1 MPAWVVI
8 YRRHL
13 REPRKSNLPR
23 ALGAI
28 GDSGPAGKDAI
39 LLSLFDFRLST
50 FDFQLST
57 FNLRIAPS
65 PTLLALCPKSVKQV
79 SSHQSLPRSFLKLPG
94 CVPTI
99 PKNGTL
105 LSTLATITQVL
116 SFQILAHSFALFC
129 THRKFNSFLFKRFR
143 TLCQKHRGWGRG
155 WPNVEEIEPRET
167 NIPVARPNR

>member
-1 MPAWVVI
+1 MVAWVVI

-13 REPRKSNLPR
+13 RQPRKSHLPR

-39 LLSLFDFRLST
+39 LLSL

-79 SSHQSLPRSFLKLPG
+79 SSHQSLPHSFLKLPG

-99 PKNGTL
+99 PKMEVSSQHL
-105 LSTLATITQVL
+105 PRSL
-116 SFQILAHSFALFC
+116 
-129 THRKFNSFLFKRFR
+129 KFFLFKFLR
-143 TLCQKHRGWGRG
+143 TLLRFFAPTQKATRFFSSDSALFVKKHPGGG
-155 WPNVEEIEPRET
+155 VGE
-167 NIPVARPNR
+167 ALAQC

>member
-1 MPAWVVI
+1 MVAWVVI
-8 YRRHL
+8 YRRHV
-13 REPRKSNLPR
+13 RQPRKSHLPS

-39 LLSLFDFRLST
+39 LLSLFDF
-50 FDFQLST
+50 QLST

-65 PTLLALCPKSVKQV
+65 PTLLALYPKSVKQV
-79 SSHQSLPRSFLKLPG
+79 SSHQSLPHSFLKLPG

-116 SFQILAHSFALFC
+116 SFQILAHSLRFFAL
-129 THRKFNSFLFKRFR
+129 TEKATRFFS
-143 TLCQKHRGWGRG
+143 
-155 WPNVEEIEPRET
+155 
-167 NIPVARPNR
+167 

>member
-1 MPAWVVI
+1 MVAWVVI
-8 YRRHL
+8 DRRHL
-13 REPRKSNLPR
+13 RQPRKSHLPR
-23 ALGAI
+23 ALRANG
-28 GDSGPAGKDAI
+28 SP
-39 LLSLFDFRLST
+39 